1 MTYPLITTVIALRSR
16 ATSYRLQDDS
26 STDGAD
32 LLLATAV
39 PVYGETIAI
48 GLTLSDGP
56 PVWAECSAPLAGDP
70 PLEQGLLLVQ
80 EVIRPL
86 LQQQPLGPVANVRQL
101 LAAVDRL
108 TIPQTIIQERPA
120 AAEEVG
126 GPLSRRELFTGRLAA
141 APPVEEVVVERP
153 LPAYLR
159 LGIGEALLRAA
170 AQAGG
175 QTVAQLV
182 RTAFNFPASNRLVPI
197 QLTVGANEPSQ
208 VVPPLYRPAAQSY
221 LISRS
226 QPESRLGTTG
236 ERLQR
241 FVRQWR
247 QDHSDDY
254 RPALCLDL
262 GGALGQLTG
271 HNMGRLLGM
280 LYGLMRVV
288 EPLPLTVVDPV
299 LGSGREDQIALLADL
314 RQLLEMR
321 QMNIQLLARHWLRH
335 QDDVAAYLRSGVID
349 GLHLEPLRLGS
360 WLALIEGMIVCQER
374 ETAVTLGDSLQ
385 TTSHSLALLAQIAAV
400 GQPDLVVAPL
410 GQPHTGA
417 NLHNVI
423 LRTTLEMV

>member
-1 MTYPLITTVIALRSR
+1 
-16 ATSYRLQDDS
+16 
-26 STDGAD
+26 

-48 GLTLSDGP
+48 SLTLSSGP
-56 PVWAECSAPLAGDP
+56 PVWAECPAPLADDP

-86 LQQQPLGPVANVRQL
+86 LDQQPLTPFENVRRL
-101 LAAVDRL
+101 LAVVDRL
-108 TIPQTIIQERPA
+108 TLPQTIIQERPA

-141 APPVEEVVVERP
+141 APQIEEVVVERP
-153 LPAYLR
+153 LPTYLR

-175 QTVAQLV
+175 QSVARLI
-182 RTAFNFPASNRLVPI
+182 RGGFNFPASDRLVPI
-197 QLTVGANEPSQ
+197 QLTVGANAPSQ
-208 VVPPLYRPAAQSY
+208 VVAPLYRPPAQSY

-226 QPESRLGTTG
+226 RLEARLGTTG

-247 QDHSDDY
+247 QAHNDDAY
-254 RPALCLDL
+254 RPALYLDL

-271 HNMGRLLGM
+271 HNMGRLLGL
-280 LYGLMRVV
+280 LYGLKQVV
-288 EPLPLTVVDPV
+288 EPFPLAVVDPL
-299 LGSGREDQIALLADL
+299 LGTDRDNQIALLADL
-314 RQLLEMR
+314 RRLLKMR
-321 QMNIQLLARHWLRH
+321 RLDVHLLARHWLR
-335 QDDVAAYLRSGVID
+335 QPDDIAAYLGAGVVD

-360 WLALIEGMIVCQER
+360 WLALIEGLIVCQER
-374 ETAVTLGDSLQ
+374 ETAVLLGDRLQ
-385 TTSHSLALLAQIAAV
+385 TTLQSLELLAQIAAA
-400 GQPDLVVAPL
+400 GQPHLVVAPL

-417 NLHNVI
+417 MVHNVI
-423 LRTTLEMV
+423 LRTALEMV